1 MGTKK
6 TNKTAAKAPKAE
18 AKKPCAVKN
27 AEVGKCAAATVSIED
42 IKQLIEF
49 AAHARFLLLTIVPT
63 PKKGTRAE
71 KIMKAVVKTGPFI
84 AALAKVFGVNL
95 PFGEAKIAKEKPEAA
110 PAAAAPAAA
119 APKKAA
125 KKAVKG
131 KKTATKKGAK

>member
-18 AKKPCAVKN
+18 AKKPSAVKN

-110 PAAAAPAAA
+110 PAAAAP
-119 APKKAA
+119 KKDA

-131 KKTATKKGAK
+131 KKTAAKKGAK

>member
-6 TNKTAAKAPKAE
+6 TNKTAAEPKAE
-18 AKKPCAVKN
+18 AKKPCALKK

-63 PKKGTRAE
+63 PKKGTRGE
-71 KIMKAVVKTGPFI
+71 KIMQAVVKTGPFI

-95 PFGEAKIAKEKPEAA
+95 PFGEAKIAKEKPEAS
-110 PAAAAPAAA
+110 PAAA
-119 APKKAA
+119 APKKDA
-125 KKAVKG
+125 KKAAKG
-131 KKTATKKGAK
+131 KKTAAKKGAK